1 MRRHGREVRQ
11 PVAFIALLSIQR
23 YLRPVETIVRVI
35 ERLLPE
41 AQYMDIEILIDIE
54 KALGMTTFAL
64 GVMDAGSGGSDFGSV
79 FNDSP
84 A

>member
-1 MRRHGREVRQ
+1 M
-11 PVAFIALLSIQR
+11 LSIQR
-23 YLRPVETIVRVI
+23 YLRPVGAIIHII

-54 KALGMTTFAL
+54 EAFGMATFAL
-64 GVMDAGSGGSDFGSV
+64 GVMNAGSGGSDFGSV